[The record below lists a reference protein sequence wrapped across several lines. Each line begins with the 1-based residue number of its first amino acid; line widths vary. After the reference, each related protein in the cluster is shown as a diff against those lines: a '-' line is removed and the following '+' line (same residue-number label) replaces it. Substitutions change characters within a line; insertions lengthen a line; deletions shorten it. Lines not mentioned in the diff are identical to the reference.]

1 MIASVISNQDIKL
14 MTESLSKEEAIFAQV
29 NAEKLILTG
38 ANKRETYIINLTK
51 SPRSSLKSAIE
62 KLSIKPFIALN
73 AKETMKWFIK
83 SFDSAPGEW

>member
-51 SPRSSLKSAIE
+51 SPRSSLKKRHRKTFHKTIHSSQCKRDYE
-62 KLSIKPFIALN
+62 VVYKVV
-73 AKETMKWFIK
+73 
-83 SFDSAPGEW
+83 